1 MRSAYDLPLDAI
13 GLGSRVRLI
22 LYGISLLPLVGLV
35 IGGNY
40 SFRKN
45 AATRQFGRRL
55 FLYAVLLHGFYL
67 ACLCP
72 AALALALSQ

>member
-1 MRSAYDLPLDAI
+1 MNSVYDLPLDAV
-13 GLGSRVRLI
+13 GLGSGVRFI
-22 LYGISLLPLVGLV
+22 LYGVSLLPLVGLV

-67 ACLCP
+67 MCLCP
-72 AALALALSQ
+72 AAMALALNQ